1 MPLPKR
7 AEARLVTFIETH
19 FWEHEHKRTLR
30 LRGAFRMSEHQSPRF
45 NDLLA
50 SLPSNELAS
59 LRAHATVVEIAANS
73 ILYEA
78 GAVLD
83 CIYFPL
89 DSLVSLLV
97 VMPNGSVVEAGFVG
111 PEGAVGTISSGPE
124 RTTLT
129 RAIVITSGTALRL
142 PFDVFVQMMD
152 RSKTFRDLIHQNN
165 NRIAERGQQIAACN
179 LSHQLESRL
188 CRWLLQVIDNSDD
201 PNIVITQ
208 DNLAQMLGVN
218 RARLNEALK
227 GLHALDAVAPA
238 QRGVLTIIDANL
250 ILERACD
257 CYPVVR
263 FPKPDWWTVLVLPE
277 NKPCHEVPGLNSG
290 EAATKKTRPRWL
302 VGAHR
307 KEHTMKKAAVIVA
320 TIAALGALA
329 VAAPAEAR
337 GGFGPGI
344 GFGIAAGAL
353 AAGAYGAYGPYGYGP
368 GYGYYGPRYYRPA
381 YYGGPYGYYRGGPRY
396 YRHYRRW

>member
-1 MPLPKR
+1 
-7 AEARLVTFIETH
+7 
-19 FWEHEHKRTLR
+19 
-30 LRGAFRMSEHQSPRF
+30 MSERQLTLS
-45 NDLLA
+45 NNLLEA
-50 SLPSNELAS
+50 LPSTESVS
-59 LRAHATVVEIAANS
+59 LRAHATSMELVANS

-83 CIYFPL
+83 SVYFPL

-97 VMPNGSVVEAGFVG
+97 VMPNGSVVEAGLVG
-111 PEGAVGTISSGPE
+111 SEGAVGTINTGPE

-142 PFDVFVQMMD
+142 PIEQFAKLMD
-152 RSKTFRDLIHQNN
+152 QSKAFRDLIHQNN
-165 NRIAERGQQIAACN
+165 NIIAERAQQLAACN

-188 CRWLLQVIDNSDD
+188 CRWLLQVIDNGDD

-227 GLHALDAVAPA
+227 SLHALDAVAQT

-263 FPKPDWWTVLVLPE
+263 SPKS
-277 NKPCHEVPGLNSG
+277 N
-290 EAATKKTRPRWL
+290 
-302 VGAHR
+302 
-307 KEHTMKKAAVIVA
+307 
-320 TIAALGALA
+320 
-329 VAAPAEAR
+329 
-337 GGFGPGI
+337 
-344 GFGIAAGAL
+344 
-353 AAGAYGAYGPYGYGP
+353 
-368 GYGYYGPRYYRPA
+368 
-381 YYGGPYGYYRGGPRY
+381 
-396 YRHYRRW
+396 